1 MKKIL
6 IIGAGTGGTMMA
18 VNLSRKLNR
27 KEWGITVL
35 DKDPNHYYQPGYLFI
50 PFDMYT
56 RKDVIQKG
64 EKFMPKGVEYLMAE
78 AEQIVSEKNLV
89 KLQDGRKI
97 PYDVLI
103 IATGANI
110 YPEETEGML
119 ENGWQDNIFDF
130 YTVEGAE
137 ALAKKLR
144 TFEGGKVAVHV
155 AEMPIKCPVAPLEFV
170 FMTEWYFNHK
180 GIRNKVDIDFVTPL
194 SGAFSKP
201 GTAKVMGHMMEERG
215 INLVADFGTE
225 RVENGKLISFDD
237 RSVEYDL
244 LVTTPTNMG
253 DALMERSGLGDD
265 LNFVPTDKHTLQ
277 AAASDNI
284 FVIGDATNL
293 PSSKAGSVVH
303 FESEILTKNILSYI
317 KGKELKASFDGHSNC
332 FIESGYGKAVLL
344 DFNYELDP
352 VEGTYPLP
360 VIGPFSLLKE
370 TRLNHLGKLFMK
382 FMYWN
387 VLLRGIPLPGLGS
400 KMDTAGKKMPKD
412 PPDSGNRPKLHVVGK
427 KAA

>member
-1 MKKIL
+1 MKKVL

-27 KEWGITVL
+27 KEWSITVL

-50 PFDMYT
+50 PFDIYS
-56 RKDVIQKG
+56 RKDVIRKG
-64 EKFMPKGVEYLMAE
+64 EKFMPGGIEYLLAR
-78 AEQIVSEKNLV
+78 AEQIVPGKNLV
-89 KLQDGRKI
+89 KLQDGREI
-97 PYDVLI
+97 AYDVLI
-103 IATGANI
+103 IATGSNI

-119 ENGWQDNIFDF
+119 ENGWRENIFDF

-137 ALAKKLR
+137 ALAEKLR

-170 FMTEWYFNHK
+170 FMADWYFNKK

-201 GTAKVMGHMMEERG
+201 GTARAMGHMMEERG
-215 INLVADFGTE
+215 INMVADFGTE
-225 RVENGKLISFDD
+225 RVEHGKLVSYDD

-277 AAASDNI
+277 ADASDNI

-303 FESEILTKNILSYI
+303 FESEILTKNIMSYI
-317 KGKELKASFDGHSNC
+317 KGKELKSSFDGHSNC
-332 FIESGYGKAVLL
+332 FVETGYGKAFLI

-360 VIGPFSLLKE
+360 VLGPFSLMKE

-387 VLLRGIPLPGLGS
+387 VLLKGIPAPGLAS
-400 KMDTAGKKMPKD
+400 KMGTAAKKIPKEPQDTGTR
-412 PPDSGNRPKLHVVGK
+412 PDLHVVGK

>member
-1 MKKIL
+1 MKKVL

-27 KEWGITVL
+27 KERSITVL

-50 PFDMYT
+50 PFDIYS
-56 RKDVIQKG
+56 RKDVIRKG
-64 EKFMPKGVEYLMAE
+64 EKFMPGGIEYLLAR
-78 AEQIVSEKNLV
+78 AEQIVPGKNLV
-89 KLQDGRKI
+89 KLQDGREI
-97 PYDVLI
+97 AYDVLI
-103 IATGANI
+103 IATGSNI

-119 ENGWQDNIFDF
+119 ENGWRENIFDF

-137 ALAKKLR
+137 AMAEKLR

-170 FMTEWYFNHK
+170 FMADWYFNKK

-225 RVENGKLISFDD
+225 RVEHGKLVSYDD

-277 AAASDNI
+277 ADASDNI

-293 PSSKAGSVVH
+293 PSSKAGSVAH
-303 FESEILTKNILSYI
+303 FESEILTRNIMSYI
-317 KGKELKASFDGHSNC
+317 KGKELTASFDGHSNC
-332 FIESGYGKAVLL
+332 FIESGYGKAFLI

-360 VIGPFSLLKE
+360 VLGPFSLMKE

-387 VLLRGIPLPGLGS
+387 VLLKGIPAPGLAS
-400 KMDTAGKKMPKD
+400 KMGTAAKKIPKES
-412 PPDSGNRPKLHVVGK
+412 PESGTKPDLHIVGK